1 MRSKAAVNTSGRPT
15 PELPALGPGLHLLE
29 MDADSTGVLHS
40 LVLDHLL
47 LNPGQAYW
55 VDSHNR
61 IAPHHLARIA
71 PSARVLDRIQ
81 IARGFTP
88 YQHYTLID
96 RLARCVDVDLARK
109 GTPPTDAEAERDG
122 GAGEA
127 SASPVSLVVTPA
139 LDGLYREASD
149 LRRGDREGREM
160 FLHSVAVLDRLAR
173 RHDLAVLVSLSHA
186 DDLTAPVTR
195 AATGT
200 IRCEQTRFGPRFTVD
215 GDDTATD
222 RFETLVYPVG
232 HGMVQT
238 TLAFWREVLAA
249 RTPLYEQARPTAGA
263 TGPGAGSTQSTGA
276 KIGSGVIADGMGTH

>member
-1 MRSKAAVNTSGRPT
+1 VRRKILDTLTPDQRAVRDRRRSR
-15 PELPALGPGLHLLE
+15 
-29 MDADSTGVLHS
+29 
-40 LVLDHLL
+40 
-47 LNPGQAYW
+47 
-55 VDSHNR
+55 R
-61 IAPHHLARIA
+61 
-71 PSARVLDRIQ
+71 DR
-81 IARGFTP
+81 T
-88 YQHYTLID
+88 
-96 RLARCVDVDLARK
+96 
-109 GTPPTDAEAERDG
+109 E
-122 GAGEA
+122 
-127 SASPVSLVVTPA
+127 
-139 LDGLYREASD
+139 
-149 LRRGDREGREM
+149 
-160 FLHSVAVLDRLAR
+160 
-173 RHDLAVLVSLSHA
+173 HA

-276 KIGSGVIADGMGTH
+276 KIGSGVIADGMGTY